1 MASRGVG
8 AAIVAGSASSM
19 DSNLVSPGK
28 LGFVI
33 VDDCMTRFKATSKPK
48 QAEAMSCLV
57 EERDIP
63 GPAKARPSYGLTSS
77 ASSTV
82 HGFNLDT
89 STGKLGFVFVLS
101 VDGLRVIVKLLKRLV
116 GERDIPGPAKA
127 RPGSHHL
134 FISLV
139 SQVSRGMT
147 SLEPSRIILL
157 SHLALTTLS
166 S

>member
-1 MASRGVG
+1 
-8 AAIVAGSASSM
+8 
-19 DSNLVSPGK
+19 
-28 LGFVI
+28 
-33 VDDCMTRFKATSKPK
+33 
-48 QAEAMSCLV
+48 MSCLV

-63 GPAKARPSYGLTSS
+63 GPTKARPSYGLTSS

-139 SQVSRGMT
+139 SQVSR
-147 SLEPSRIILL
+147 EV
-157 SHLALTTLS
+157 
-166 S
+166 

>member
-1 MASRGVG
+1 
-8 AAIVAGSASSM
+8 
-19 DSNLVSPGK
+19 
-28 LGFVI
+28 
-33 VDDCMTRFKATSKPK
+33 
-48 QAEAMSCLV
+48 MSCLV

-63 GPAKARPSYGLTSS
+63 GPTKARPSYGLTSS

-89 STGKLGFVFVLS
+89 STGKLGFVFVLM
-101 VDGLRVIVKLLKRLV
+101 DCARIVKLLKRLV